1 MKRTTTPLLSAV
13 FLCLL
18 LGAPAAHADYL
29 CSYQARISGRDKFN
43 SKGTPVVSGINKSS
57 VAAAIRQDRANYHMW
72 NVRDDEDTG
81 DCAFASTKNRE
92 RLQNMLLRGNI
103 SKRAMRE
110 IYSGTPL
117 IQVDVYTDY
126 VNVRLVD
133 EPESDD
139 IQPVQPP
146 RRSSVN

>member
-1 MKRTTTPLLSAV
+1 MKHPATLLPAIV
-13 FLCLL
+13 MCLL
-18 LGAPAAHADYL
+18 LGAPVAAHADYL

-43 SKGTPVVSGINKSS
+43 SKGTPVVSGINKAS
-57 VAAAIRQDRANYHMW
+57 VAAAIRQDRANFHMW
-72 NVRDDEDTG
+72 NIRDVDDTD

-133 EPESDD
+133 EQESED

-146 RRSSVN
+146 RRSSVE